1 VWRSCGERR
10 GVHQIIMGGAGPV
23 TTIGVVGL
31 GAMGSR
37 IAGRLAS
44 MGNEVYV
51 TNRTRAKADALIGRG
66 LVWCDS
72 PSETARSVDVVI
84 SMVTDSGAL
93 EAVTSGPA
101 GILSGLSAGKVYVDM
116 STVSPT
122 ASRALAGRVAA
133 RGAAMVA
140 APVSGS
146 LPAAEQGSL
155 AVIAGG
161 DPGAYALVEPL
172 LRQLGRT
179 VTFVGD
185 NGHALLLK
193 LAINISLGVQMLAF
207 SEGLLLAE
215 RGGVDRQVALDVL
228 TSSAIGSPM
237 LQARAPLLLDLPDR
251 AWFDVTQMQKD
262 IRLALDSARALK
274 VPLPSTAVADGLLS
288 SARAGGYA
296 HRDIA
301 VLLRVLSE
309 MDATTEVWELGSTTT

>member
-1 VWRSCGERR
+1 
-10 GVHQIIMGGAGPV
+10 V

-37 IAGRLAS
+37 IASRLS
-44 MGNEVYV
+44 SLGHEVFV
-51 TNRTRAKADALIGRG
+51 TNRTRAKVKALNGRG
-66 LVWCDS
+66 LIWCNS
-72 PSETARSVDVVI
+72 PKETAQAAEVVI
-84 SMVTDSGAL
+84 SMVTDSTAL
-93 EAVTSGPA
+93 EAVTAGPA
-101 GILSGLSAGKVYVDM
+101 GILAGLSSGKIYVDM
-116 STVSPT
+116 STVSPS
-122 ASRALAGRVAA
+122 ASRVLASRVAS
-133 RGAAMVA
+133 RGAAMLA

-146 LPAAEQGSL
+146 LPAVEQGSL
-155 AVIAGG
+155 AIIAGG
-161 DPGAYALVEPL
+161 DPAAYVLIEPL

-215 RGGVDRQVALDVL
+215 RGGVERQVALDVL

-237 LQARAPLLLDLPDR
+237 LQARAPLLIDLPDQ

-262 IRLALDSARALK
+262 IRLALESARALD
-274 VPLPSTAVADGLLS
+274 VPLPSTAVADELLS
-288 SARAGGYA
+288 SARAGGYE

-301 VLLRVLSE
+301 VLFRVLSE
-309 MDATTEVWELGSTTT
+309 MDVTTDGSERESTTT